1 MAKLADEFCHE
12 VTSSKLL
19 RVNGEEW
26 TACQRGREKEEI
38 TDPLVTL
45 GHENCSWEETGSDSG
60 KVNGKWASGKIFWH
74 KKLWSYTRILQH
86 EDNMKIVE
94 NRSCIFLN
102 VLLF

>member
-12 VTSSKLL
+12 VTSSRLL
-19 RVNGEEW
+19 RVNGQHARE
-26 TACQRGREKEEI
+26 EKEEI

-45 GHENCSWEETGSDSG
+45 GHENCSWEETGSDSS

-74 KKLWSYTRILQH
+74 KKLWSYMRILQH

-94 NRSCIFLN
+94 NRLCIF
-102 VLLF
+102 F